1 MGPWGAPARVRRLT
15 AAALVLS
22 GAACVPSSPA
32 TPMPIDLLRELPRA
46 AVAPA
51 ARPNLVSVQVI
62 DRDGAQHAALVMHPT
77 SRVIW
82 QVQMTEPAKL
92 RADMGRLPG
101 GDAGAELSVRI
112 GMSDERIYED
122 HLRERL
128 PHPAGEAPAW
138 RPLVIDLSL
147 YSGRKWSLFY
157 QPSRRTWSLVL
168 NVQGGDAAVA
178 LVEPRIIRRG
188 N

>member
-1 MGPWGAPARVRRLT
+1 MGPRGPTDPPRVSRLT
-15 AAALVLS
+15 AAALLLS
-22 GAACVPSSPA
+22 GAACVPSNPA

-82 QVQMTEPAKL
+82 QVQMTEPAEL
-92 RADMGRLPG
+92 RADIARLPG

-112 GMSDERIYED
+112 GVSNERIYEE
-122 HLRERL
+122 HFRQRL
-128 PHPAGEAPAW
+128 PHSAGEVPAW

-147 YSGRKWSLFY
+147 YSGWKWSLFY

-168 NVQGGDAAVA
+168 NVEGGDAAAA
-178 LVEPRIIRRG
+178 LVEPVIAAR
-188 N
+188 

>member
-1 MGPWGAPARVRRLT
+1 VRRLT

-62 DRDGAQHAALVMHPT
+62 DRDGAQHPALVMHPT

-82 QVQMTEPAKL
+82 QIQMTEPAEL
-92 RADMGRLPG
+92 RADIARLPG

-122 HLRERL
+122 HFRERL
-128 PHPAGEAPAW
+128 PHPAGEALAW
-138 RPLVIDLSL
+138 RPLVLDLSL
-147 YSGRKWSLFY
+147 YSGWKWSLFY

-178 LVEPRIIRRG
+178 LAGPVIAAR
-188 N
+188 